1 MSVSYRAVGWNAFKK
16 RYDLLL
22 VLGIVL
28 FLVAFV
34 GVGFALFPKVTA
46 EILLIRAFGVAGM
59 LLLHFIL
66 IIGPMARLDP
76 RWLPLL
82 YNRRHLGVSMF
93 LLGFLHA
100 VLVIATYH
108 AGGDINPIV
117 SIFVSD
123 AGTTMGSFPFQAFG
137 FVALLILF
145 MMAATSHDFWLA
157 NLTAPVWKMLHM
169 LVYVAYAALIIH
181 VAFGALQAETHPA
194 YAGLTGLGLALV
206 AGLHLVAG
214 FKQRAIDE
222 PQKGE
227 SLEGFVAVCA
237 LEDLEENVPKGAVVA
252 GERVAVVRY
261 EGNKVSA
268 VSGVCQHQN
277 GPLAEGRFVAGCL
290 TCPWHG
296 YQYKMEDGKSP
307 PPFTEEIPTF
317 DVKVAD
323 GKVWVAEKPNAAGTA
338 VEPALIEAPRDQGNE
353 GSRKGI
359 EGSRHQGIEGEE
371 EMA

>member
-1 MSVSYRAVGWNAFKK
+1 MSVAYKAVGWNAFKK

-22 VLGIVL
+22 VIGILL
-28 FLVAFV
+28 FLVVFA
-34 GVGFALFPKVTA
+34 GVGFALFPKVTP

-66 IIGPMARLDP
+66 VIGPMARLDR

-93 LLGFLHA
+93 LLGLLHA
-100 VLVIATYH
+100 VLVTATYH

-145 MMAATSHDFWLA
+145 VMAATSHDFWLA
-157 NLTAPVWKMLHM
+157 NLTAPVWKALHM
-169 LVYVAYAALIIH
+169 LVYVGYVALIVH
-181 VAFGALQAETHPA
+181 VAFGVLQAERHPV
-194 YAGLTGLGLALV
+194 YAALVGFGLLLV
-206 AGLHLVAG
+206 AGLHLLAG
-214 FKQRAIDE
+214 FRQRGLDE
-222 PQKGE
+222 EHRGE
-227 SLEGFVAVCA
+227 TLEGFVAVCGV
-237 LEDLEENVPKGAVVA
+237 EELEEDIPKGVVVA

-277 GPLAEGRFVAGCL
+277 GPLAEGRFVMGCL

-296 YQYKMEDGKSP
+296 YQYKLEDGKSP
-307 PPFTEEIPTF
+307 LPFTEEIPVF
-317 DVKVAD
+317 KVKVAR
-323 GKVWVAEKPNAAGTA
+323 GRVWIAEKPDPAGTR
-338 VEPALIEAPRDQGNE
+338 VVPAELGE
-353 GSRKGI
+353 GLMA
-359 EGSRHQGIEGEE
+359 GSE
-371 EMA
+371 